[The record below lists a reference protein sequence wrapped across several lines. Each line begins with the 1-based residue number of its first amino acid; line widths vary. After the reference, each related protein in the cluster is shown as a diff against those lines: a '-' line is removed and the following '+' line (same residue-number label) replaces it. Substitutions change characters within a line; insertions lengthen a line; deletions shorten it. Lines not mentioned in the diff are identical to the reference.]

1 MSNNKLDVPSI
12 SKSDKIVESSADQ
25 PIMILTDAVLEQLF
39 IILSHL
45 MFMSI
50 PYTIS
55 NKMVLIL
62 V

>member
-25 PIMILTDAVLEQLF
+25 PIMILTDAVLEQL
-39 IILSHL
+39 LSHL